1 MALERIEWY
10 QYKHIMT
17 YICTNHYVKINNNN
31 DTVYTY
37 IYLTFKY
44 VLLVNTFCSLEI
56 NLKQFKFHKYI
67 FLSFSNHII
76 IY

>member
-37 IYLTFKY
+37 I
-44 VLLVNTFCSLEI
+44 
-56 NLKQFKFHKYI
+56 
-67 FLSFSNHII
+67 
-76 IY
+76 